1 MTPSK
6 PYLLRALYEWILDND
21 FTPHVIADAGP
32 ADVEVPPQAVQEG
45 RVVLNV
51 SPSATRNLVMEN
63 DAISFQA
70 RFNGVS
76 REIWMPMSA
85 ILAIYAR
92 ENGQG
97 MMFADGDDDSPGPDG
112 PTGPDGGK
120 PDGPDRGER
129 PKKAPKLR
137 VIK

>member
-1 MTPSK
+1 MTSSK
-6 PYLLRALYEWILDND
+6 PYLLRALYEWILDNGL
-21 FTPHVIADAGP
+21 TPHVIADAGS
-32 ADVEVPPQAVQEG
+32 ADVEVPPQAVQDG

-76 REIWMPMSA
+76 REIWMPMTA
-85 ILAIYAR
+85 VLAIYAR

-97 MMFADGDDDSPGPDG
+97 MMFADSDDDPSGPDSPQG
-112 PTGPDGGK
+112 PQGGK
-120 PDGPDRGER
+120 PSGQDDGER
-129 PKKAPKLR
+129 PKDGPKLR

>member
-1 MTPSK
+1 MTSSK

-21 FTPHVIADAGP
+21 LTPHVIADAAS
-32 ADVEVPPQAVQEG
+32 ADVDVPPQAVQDG

-51 SPSATRNLVMEN
+51 SPTATRNLALEN
-63 DAISFQA
+63 DAVSFQA

-76 REIWMPMSA
+76 REIWLPMSA

-97 MMFADGDDDSPGPDG
+97 MMFADEGDDPSGPDG
-112 PTGPDGGK
+112 PPPAPD
-120 PDGPDRGER
+120 DDDDR
-129 PKKAPKLR
+129 PKKGPKLR

>member
-21 FTPHVIADAGP
+21 FTPHVIADAGF
-32 ADVEVPPQAVQEG
+32 ADVEVPPQAVQDG

-51 SPSATRNLVMEN
+51 SPTATRNLVMEN

-85 ILAIYAR
+85 VLAIYAR

-97 MMFADGDDDSPGPDG
+97 MMFADGDDDPSGPDG
-112 PTGPDGGK
+112 PPGPEGGTPEGPD
-120 PDGPDRGER
+120 DGER
-129 PKKAPKLR
+129 PKKTPKLR

>member
-21 FTPHVIADAGP
+21 LTPHLIADAE
-32 ADVEVPPQAVQEG
+32 ATDIDVPPQAVQEG
-45 RVVLNV
+45 RVVLNI

-63 DAISFQA
+63 DAVHFQA
-70 RFNGVS
+70 RFGGVS
-76 REIWMPMSA
+76 REVWLSMSA

-97 MMFADGDDDSPGPDG
+97 MMFADGDEPPSPEDDTRDKQSEG
-112 PTGPDGGK
+112 
-120 PDGPDRGER
+120 
-129 PKKAPKLR
+129 PKLR